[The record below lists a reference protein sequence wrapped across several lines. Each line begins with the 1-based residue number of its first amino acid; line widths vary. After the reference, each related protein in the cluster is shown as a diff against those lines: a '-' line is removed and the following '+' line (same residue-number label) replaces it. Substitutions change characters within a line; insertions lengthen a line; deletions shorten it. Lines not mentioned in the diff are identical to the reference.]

1 MSIELVMLVLL
12 VVKNPPTS
20 AGDVRDTDSI
30 PGWEDPLEEGMQPT
44 PVFSLRESHGQL
56 SQESCRPWGHK
67 ESGTT
72 EAR

>member
-30 PGWEDPLEEGMQPT
+30 PGWEDPLKEGMQPT
-44 PVFSLRESHGQL
+44 PVFLPRESHGQRTL
-56 SQESCRPWGHK
+56 EVYSP
-67 ESGTT
+67 
-72 EAR
+72 